1 MYSSHLTSL
10 SATLSDKGLVRF
22 ASGGRKAM
30 NFYQRQVLRAKSAGR
45 LALLRHSIAAAA
57 VLMLA
62 VALDVSAAAQTAAP
76 PPSSAPAAPA
86 ASGATQGGAEATT
99 TFSGSDEN
107 LSPEQLESLVSRIA
121 LYPDDLLALV
131 LPAST
136 QPVQIVQAQRLLDQR
151 KTDPNAQPPKS
162 WDPSVVGLLNYPEV
176 IQLMNADL
184 TWTEQL
190 GTSVINQQAGVLDA
204 IQVFRQKV
212 AKAGNL
218 KSDEHQKVSETE
230 QKIVIESAKPDVV
243 YVPQYNT
250 TTIVN
255 PPAPGYPP
263 PYYYSPPY
271 PYYYS
276 PAATFFTGAMFGAAI
291 GYAIGWNNGGIY
303 SGDVNVNRNVNVSDV
318 GNRTSNVQRSNRSNS
333 ITRNPENSWKPDRN
347 SVSRGQAQRGGGA
360 GAATR
365 PTSGQI
371 QSGLANRGGAQGG
384 GGLANQGRGQT
395 GGGFQNRGGAQ
406 GGNLAAGGRG
416 QGGGEFQNRGGG
428 GGQVGN
434 AQRGGAFSGAN
445 RGGANAVR
453 ASNRGNQSLSGGRG
467 GGGGGRSGGGGRG
480 GGGGGGRRR

>member
-1 MYSSHLTSL
+1 
-10 SATLSDKGLVRF
+10 
-22 ASGGRKAM
+22 M
-30 NFYQRQVLRAKSAGR
+30 NFRQSHAFWGEAAGALASLRQWVIA
-45 LALLRHSIAAAA
+45 LA
-57 VLMLA
+57 VLA
-62 VALDVSAAAQTAAP
+62 VAIPLGVPAVAQTAAP
-76 PPSSAPAAPA
+76 PPSPAAPA
-86 ASGATQGGAEATT
+86 PGASGAAQGGAETTT

-107 LSPEQLESLVSRIA
+107 LSPDQLETLVSRIA

-190 GTSVINQQAGVLDA
+190 GTSVISQQTGVLDA
-204 IQVFRQKV
+204 IQAFRQKV

-218 KSDEHQKVSETE
+218 KSDDHQKVTE
-230 QKIVIESAKPDVV
+230 ADQKIVIESANPDVV

-250 TTIVN
+250 TTIVT

-291 GYAIGWNNGGIY
+291 GYAIGWNNGGGIY
-303 SGDVNVNRNVNVSDV
+303 SGDVNVNRNVNVSNV
-318 GNRTSNVQRSNRSNS
+318 GNRTSNIQRSNLSNN
-333 ITRNPENSWKPDRN
+333 ITRNPENSWKADRN
-347 SVSRGQAQRGGGA
+347 SVSRGQGQRGGGA

-384 GGLANQGRGQT
+384 GL
-395 GGGFQNRGGAQ
+395 QNRGGAQ
-406 GGNLAAGGRG
+406 GGGVANRGGA
-416 QGGGEFQNRGGG
+416 QGGGLQNRGGAQAGNLAGGGRTQGGGGIQNRGGG

-445 RGGANAVR
+445 RGGGSANR
-453 ASNRGNQSLSGGRG
+453 ASNRGNQSL
-467 GGGGGRSGGGGRG
+467 GGGRG
-480 GGGGGGRRR
+480 GGGSRGGGGGARRR